1 MIKEAVEERKVLEDR
16 KRRLEDQQSLEGG
29 MVEGLEVE
37 DGERERDTPGSGGML
52 GESVGSRDRIMW
64 I

>member
-16 KRRLEDQQSLEGG
+16 KRKLEDQQSPEGG

-37 DGERERDTPGSGGML
+37 DGERERYTW
-52 GESVGSRDRIMW
+52 VRW
-64 I
+64 NAW

>member
-16 KRRLEDQQSLEGG
+16 KRKLEDQQSPERG

-37 DGERERDTPGSGGML
+37 DEGERERYTW
-52 GESVGSRDRIMW
+52 VRW
-64 I
+64 NAW